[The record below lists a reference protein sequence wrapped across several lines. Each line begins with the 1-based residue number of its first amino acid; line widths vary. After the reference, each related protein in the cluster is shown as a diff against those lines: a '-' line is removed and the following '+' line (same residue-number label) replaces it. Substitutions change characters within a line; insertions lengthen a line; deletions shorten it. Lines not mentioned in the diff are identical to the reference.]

1 MNSARGPT
9 MNISDVDLVC
19 LNTLITLIGVLARA
33 VWELFSW
40 LRNRRRS
47 DLACHLKVIMA
58 EIPAEQRVAA
68 IGALADLERARRR
81 LW

>member
-1 MNSARGPT
+1 
-9 MNISDVDLVC
+9 MNISDIDPVY
-19 LNTLITLIGVLARA
+19 LNTLITLIGIHVRVA
-33 VWELFSW
+33 WTLFSW

-47 DLACHLKVIMA
+47 DLTCRLAAILA
-58 EIPAEQRVAA
+58 ETPTEQRVAA